1 MGIRL
6 GCIADDFTGATDLA
20 NNLVRAGMRVVQ
32 LIDVPPVGP
41 DRTTAEKAAADRS
54 TAARTA
60 AEQVVDADAMNAD
73 AMNVDA
79 MDADAVVI
87 ALKSRTVPAAEAVE
101 ASLRA
106 LDWLRSAGAEQI
118 YFKYCSTFDSTPAG
132 NIGPVTEALLDALG
146 SDFTIATPA
155 FPDNGRTVFKGH
167 LFVGDVLLSES
178 GMRDHPL
185 TPMTDS
191 NLVSVL
197 GAQTT
202 RAVGLIDHTVVADG
216 PQAIRERI
224 GALRAEGR
232 GMAVVD
238 AVSNDDLVRLGAAV
252 KGMPLVTAGS
262 GLAIGLPA
270 NWGVKPSP
278 AAAQLPPAGGHAA
291 VIAGSVSAATNRQV
305 RAFLD
310 TGRPAFSV
318 DPLRIADGED
328 VAAQALEFA
337 AAHLADGPV
346 LVYST
351 EAPEAVRTVQGRLG
365 AAEAGELVE
374 RTLARVARGLVELG
388 VRRLVVAGGET
399 SGAVVQ
405 ALGITG
411 LRIGPQIDP
420 GVPWCAA
427 TLPHK
432 DALRTGRET
441 PPTGGDTLDTG
452 GDTPHSGGDTLHIA
466 LKSGNFGGPDFFT
479 ASFACLDRETS

>member
-32 LIDVPPVGP
+32 LIDVP
-41 DRTTAEKAAADRS
+41 AAGS
-54 TAARTA
+54 
-60 AEQVVDADAMNAD
+60 EQAV
-73 AMNVDA
+73 NV
-79 MDADAVVI
+79 DADAVVI
-87 ALKSRTVPAAEAVE
+87 ALKSRTVPAADAVE

-106 LDWLRSAGAEQI
+106 LAWLRSVGVEQV

-132 NIGPVTEALLDALG
+132 NIGPVTEALMDALG
-146 SDFTIATPA
+146 TDFTVATPA

-167 LFVGDVLLSES
+167 LFVGDVLLSDS
-178 GMRDHPL
+178 GMRHHPL

-197 GAQTT
+197 GAQTA
-202 RAVGLIDHTVVADG
+202 RAVGLVDHTVVADG
-216 PQAIRERI
+216 PEAIKGRI
-224 GALRAEGR
+224 DALREDGLGIAI
-232 GMAVVD
+232 VD

-252 KGMPLVTAGS
+252 KGLPLVTAGS

-270 NWGVKPSP
+270 NWGFKPSP
-278 AAAQLPPAGGHAA
+278 AAAQLPPPGGHRAI
-291 VIAGSVSAATNRQV
+291 VSGSVSVATNRQV
-305 RAFLD
+305 LEYMR
-310 TGRPAFSV
+310 GGQPAFSV
-318 DPLRIADGED
+318 DPLRVAAGED
-328 VAAQALEFA
+328 VVGQALAFTE
-337 AAHLADGPV
+337 AHLDDGPV

-351 EAPEAVRTVQGRLG
+351 ESADTVRTVQSRLG

-374 RTLARVARGLVELG
+374 RTLARIAQGLVERG
-388 VRRLVVAGGET
+388 VRQLVVAGGET

-427 TLPHK
+427 ALP
-432 DALRTGRET
+432 
-441 PPTGGDTLDTG
+441 GGE
-452 GDTPHSGGDTLHIA
+452 TLHIT

-479 ASFACLDRETS
+479 SAFALLDEEAG